1 MHESEEYSMGN
12 NQRWRYHHTMTSP
25 YIIEYVSAATFLLAV
40 LHTFATKHF
49 QHLAHVNPRHAGIW
63 HLLGEV
69 EVVFG
74 FWALVLVL
82 VLAALSGPSSAIA
95 YLEHQNFTDPL
106 FVFVILVI
114 AGTRPI
120 LYITK
125 QLVSRAVRLL
135 PLPEPLAFYF
145 LVLAVIPLFGS
156 FITEP
161 AAMTL
166 AALMLRDRY
175 FAQGIP
181 NRLKYATLAVLLVN
195 ISIGGV
201 LTPYA
206 APPVLM
212 VAAKWD
218 WNTSF
223 MMSFFGWKAA
233 IAVLVNAVGITLFF
247 RRELIEL
254 RAQHSPTTIDEEQRS
269 PPVMVLIHLLFLL
282 GVVIFSHHPV
292 VFMGLFLFF
301 LGYTEAYPRH
311 QDPLLLREGLLV
323 AFFLAGLVVLGGQQK
338 WWLQPLL
345 AGMNNDA
352 LFFGSISL
360 TAITDNAALTYLG
373 SLVDGIGD
381 AAKYALVAGAVTG
394 GGLTVIANAPNPAAF
409 AILGGGFDEQAIS
422 PLSLFLYALPP
433 TAIAAICFWLL

>member
-1 MHESEEYSMGN
+1 M
-12 NQRWRYHHTMTSP
+12 NQPHL
-25 YIIEYVSAATFLLAV
+25 IEYISAAIFLLAV

-74 FWALVLVL
+74 FWALILVL
-82 VLAALSGPSSAIA
+82 ALAALSGPGNAIA
-95 YLEHQNFTDPL
+95 YLEHQNFTEPL

-125 QLVSRAVRLL
+125 QLVNRAVRLL
-135 PLPEPLAFYF
+135 PLPEPVAFYF

-195 ISIGGV
+195 VSIGGV

-212 VAAKWD
+212 VAAKWNWD
-218 WNTSF
+218 TSF

-233 IAVLVNAVGITLFF
+233 IAVLVNAVGITLLF
-247 RRELIEL
+247 RRELL
-254 RAQHSPTTIDEEQRS
+254 KLHDLPAPQFSSAPTDGDSDPRS
-269 PPVMVLIHLLFLL
+269 PPLMVLIHLLFLL

-345 AGMNNDA
+345 AGMNSDA
-352 LFFGSISL
+352 LFFGSTAL

-373 SLVDGIGD
+373 SLVDGIGE

>member
-1 MHESEEYSMGN
+1 MGN
-12 NQRWRYHHTMTSP
+12 NQRWRYHLGMSHP
-25 YIIEYVSAATFLLAV
+25 YLIEYVGATIFLLAV

-49 QHLAHVNPRHAGIW
+49 QHLAHTNPRHAGIW

-74 FWALVLVL
+74 FWALIL
-82 VLAALSGPSSAIA
+82 VLALAALAGPVTAIA
-95 YLEHQNFTDPL
+95 YLDQQNFTEPL

-120 LYITK
+120 LYATK
-125 QLVSRAVRLL
+125 QLVSCMVRLL
-135 PLPEPLAFYF
+135 PLPEPMAYYL
-145 LVLAVIPLFGS
+145 LVLAVIPLLGS
-156 FITEP
+156 FITGP

-175 FAQGIP
+175 FAKGIP

-195 ISIGGV
+195 VSVGGV
-201 LTPYA
+201 LTTYA
-206 APPVLM
+206 ALPVLM
-212 VAAKWD
+212 VAAKWNWD
-218 WNTSF
+218 TSF
-223 MMSFFGWKAA
+223 MLSFFGWKAA
-233 IAVLVNAVGITLFF
+233 IAVIVNATGVTLLL
-247 RRELIEL
+247 RDTL
-254 RAQHSPTTIDEEQRS
+254 RALPSVKESPDLPTPLLI
-269 PPVMVLIHLLFLL
+269 VLIHVLFLL
-282 GVVIFSHHPV
+282 GVVIFSHHTV

-311 QDPLLLREGLLV
+311 QSPLLLREGLLV
-323 AFFLAGLVVLGGQQK
+323 AFFLAGLVVLGGQQT

-345 AGMNNDA
+345 AGMNSDT
-352 LFFGSISL
+352 LFLGATAL

-409 AILGGGFDEQAIS
+409 AILGNSFDEQAIS
-422 PLSLFLYALPP
+422 PLSLFAYALPP
-433 TAIAAICFWLL
+433 TIIAGFCFWIF